1 MKPHMTKKREMKR
14 REQLLT
20 IQYAYAQEIYS
31 YTGTTPYSLFL
42 SI

>member
-1 MKPHMTKKREMKR
+1 MKPHTTKKREMKR
-14 REQLLT
+14 REQSFT
-20 IQYAYAQEIYS
+20 IHYAYAQEIYS